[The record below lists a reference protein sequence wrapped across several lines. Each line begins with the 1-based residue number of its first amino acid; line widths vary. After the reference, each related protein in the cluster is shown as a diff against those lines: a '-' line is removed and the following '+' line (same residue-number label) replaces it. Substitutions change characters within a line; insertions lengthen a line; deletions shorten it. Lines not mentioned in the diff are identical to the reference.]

1 MGWGV
6 DWVFASGF
14 GVSWAGTPCDWKLCS
29 CLAISRS
36 CCEGSRFRTAGMLA
50 GGADEDAGVEVGEW
64 SAARDMLAAV
74 LDALG
79 GCYWRMEVVGVPVL
93 MAMEESVSG
102 AWESE
107 LSQAAGEQSKAN
119 QVARW

>member
-1 MGWGV
+1 
-6 DWVFASGF
+6 
-14 GVSWAGTPCDWKLCS
+14 
-29 CLAISRS
+29 
-36 CCEGSRFRTAGMLA
+36 MLA

-64 SAARDMLAAV
+64 SAARDILAAV

-79 GCYWRMEVVGVPVL
+79 GCYWRMEEVGVPVL

-107 LSQAAGEQSKAN
+107 LSQAAGEQSKAKQSKSGGAMVTAVN
-119 QVARW
+119 SARGVFTEIAVGRCFAIRCCSSARDHETEEMRR